1 MYICS
6 QNLLS
11 VLLSEC
17 SVRVRYKEGILLET
31 DPFPANLQRILN
43 IMCDVI
49 KSFDCICCNVLSGFF
64 VRIYFQ
70 ACLNQNVDK

>member
-11 VLLSEC
+11 VSLSEY

-31 DPFPANLQRILN
+31 DQFPANLHWILN
-43 IMCDVI
+43 ILCDFI

-70 ACLNQNVDK
+70 ACLNQIVAK